1 MAWAPERVVGSA
13 AARTEGE
20 AEPGTHLEPP
30 GVRADGGAGLRDAP
44 GLTAL
49 ETLRLLESGPRG
61 LTEAQAEERLL
72 RYGDNAVPE
81 RRPAGRPW
89 RFVRSLRDPFTTVLL
104 CLALVSAAV
113 ASWGTA
119 CVIAVLVVVSAVL
132 RSSGEY
138 RAERS
143 TAALR
148 ELIATTAT
156 VHRRTAAGAVGRAV
170 RAGKAQGRAPAR
182 LPGASREAAAREIP
196 VDQLVPGDVIRLGPG
211 DLVPADLRLL
221 RASGLTVRQA
231 ALTGESAPVAKYPVE
246 APEGA
251 AAPGEATAPGVAS
264 PGAAAPGTAFPG
276 AGLFERPELCL
287 QGSSVASGSA
297 TAVVLATGEDTLF
310 AGTYR
315 RSSGT
320 AGTGTGA
327 AARGTRGTRR
337 TSAFDRSVNGISWTL
352 IRFMLLTPPLVLM
365 ANAALRGRGLETLP
379 FAVAVAVGLTPEMLP
394 VIVTTALARGA
405 ALLARGGEVIVKRLP
420 ALHDLGAIDVL
431 CTDKTG
437 TLTQDRPVLDC
448 SLDPD
453 GRPAPEP
460 LHWAAV
466 NSLWTLQLAELPT
479 PDALDEAV
487 LEAAEDD
494 FDELLAYEGI
504 EALPFDPVRRMSC
517 AVVRTDAAAAA
528 GPRLGAHTLVVKGA
542 PEAVLERC
550 ARVRTGGE
558 DTGLDDAARARLAR
572 LTADRTADGLRLLAV
587 AVAERPA
594 RPGRRYTPADER
606 GLTLVGFVGLRD
618 ALAPTAAEACA
629 GLARRGVAVKVLTG
643 DHPGTVTHVCRE
655 LGLDTGPGTVITA
668 DRIDGLTGPELARL
682 AARTTAFARC
692 TPEHKARIVEALRK
706 GDDSGRTGRTKW
718 AGRTDGGPAAAP
730 RTVGFL
736 GDGVNDLPALHAC
749 DVGIAPRDAVDVTR
763 EAADVVLASKD
774 LSAIDGAIVA
784 GRRSTANIA
793 TYLRITLSS
802 NLGNVIAMLGA
813 GLLLP
818 FLPMLPA
825 QVLVQNLCF
834 DAVQLAFAFD
844 RPGPAALRRP
854 AVLRPAD
861 LLRYITG
868 FGLLNAAA
876 DLATFG
882 VLVLA
887 VHGSGLPGGQDAF
900 HAGWFTENLLTQALV
915 MYLLRTGRR
924 SAEGRAPGPIRVA
937 VCALAVI
944 GLLLPPSPLG
954 PLLGMAALPPLYYGL
969 LAAVLVLYG
978 AGLAWAK
985 ERYDRKAGGTAPDPG
1000 PDPAPGPVS
1009 QP

>member
-1 MAWAPERVVGSA
+1 MVWAPEQVAGSGT
-13 AARTEGE
+13 ARTEGKP
-20 AEPGTHLEPP
+20 EPGSPAVP
-30 GVRADGGAGLRDAP
+30 AGGRAGSGAALRDAP

-49 ETLRLLESGPRG
+49 EVLRLLESGPRG
-61 LTEAQAEERLL
+61 LTEAQAEARLL
-72 RYGDNAVPE
+72 RYGENAVPE
-81 RRPAGRPW
+81 RRPSGRPW

-113 ASWGTA
+113 ASWGAA

-132 RSSGEY
+132 RTSGEY

-156 VHRRTAAGAVGRAV
+156 VQRRAGAGAAGPVA
-170 RAGKAQGRAPAR
+170 RAGAPAR
-182 LPGASREAAAREIP
+182 ARGTAQGAAAREIP

-231 ALTGESAPVAKYPVE
+231 PLTGESAPVAKYPVE
-246 APEGA
+246 VPGDGA
-251 AAPGEATAPGVAS
+251 GRTADR
-264 PGAAAPGTAFPG
+264 G
-276 AGLFERPELCL
+276 AGLFERPELCF

-297 TAVVLATGEDTLF
+297 TAVVLATGADTVF

-315 RSSGT
+315 QPSGT
-320 AGTGTGA
+320 DTGRPAGP
-327 AARGTRGTRR
+327 RKPPRR
-337 TSAFDRSVNGISWTL
+337 SRRSRESAFDRSVNGISWTL

-448 SLDPD
+448 SFGPD

-487 LEAAEDD
+487 LEAAEDA
-494 FDELLAYEGI
+494 FEELLAYEGI
-504 EALPFDPVRRMSC
+504 AALPFDPVRRTSC
-517 AVVRTDAAAAA
+517 AVVRTEAAAA
-528 GPRLGAHTLVVKGA
+528 GPRLGTHTLVVKGA
-542 PEAVLERC
+542 PEDVLERC
-550 ARVRTGGE
+550 ARARAGGA
-558 DTGLDDAARARLAR
+558 DTELDGAAREGLAR
-572 LTADRTADGLRLLAV
+572 LVAERTADGLRLLAV

-594 RPGRRYTPADER
+594 RSGPYTPSDER

-618 ALAPTAAEACA
+618 ALAPTAAAACA
-629 GLARRGVAVKVLTG
+629 ALARRGVAVKVLTG
-643 DHPGTVTHVCRE
+643 DHPGTVAHVCRE
-655 LGLDTGPGTVITA
+655 LGLDTGPGAVLTA
-668 DRIDGLTGPELARL
+668 DRIDGLTDAELARL

-692 TPEHKARIVEALRK
+692 TPEHKARIVGALRAGDGTGTRK
-706 GDDSGRTGRTKW
+706 GRAARK
-718 AGRTDGGPAAAP
+718 AAARTETDVPAPP

-749 DVGIAPRDAVDVTR
+749 DVGVAPRDAVDVTR

-774 LSAIDGAIVA
+774 LNAIDDAVLA

-887 VHGSGLPGGQDAF
+887 VQGSGHPGGQDAF

-924 SAEGRAPGPIRVA
+924 SAEGRAPGPVCAA
-937 VCALAVI
+937 VCALAVV

-985 ERYDRKAGGTAPDPG
+985 ARYDRRTAPET
-1000 PDPAPGPVS
+1000 APGPVP

>member
-1 MAWAPERVVGSA
+1 MGSA
-13 AARTEGE
+13 TTRTEGE
-20 AEPGTHLEPP
+20 AEPGRRTTAPP
-30 GVRADGGAGLRDAP
+30 GVRADSGARLRDTP

-49 ETLRLLESGPRG
+49 ETLRTLESGPRG

-72 RYGDNAVPE
+72 RYGDNTVPE
-81 RRPAGRPW
+81 RRPAGRSW

-156 VHRRTAAGAVGRAV
+156 VQRR
-170 RAGKAQGRAPAR
+170 
-182 LPGASREAAAREIP
+182 PGATREIP

-231 ALTGESAPVAKYPVE
+231 PLTGESAPVAKYPGEDGVD
-246 APEGA
+246 ASGTGA
-251 AAPGEATAPGVAS
+251 S
-264 PGAAAPGTAFPG
+264 GTGPS
-276 AGLFERPELCL
+276 LFERPELCF

-297 TAVVLATGEDTLF
+297 TAVVLATGADTVF

-315 RSSGT
+315 TGPYRRPSGK
-320 AGTGTGA
+320 GA
-327 AARGTRGTRR
+327 VPDPGARDTRR
-337 TSAFDRSVNGISWTL
+337 TRPTSAFDRSVNGVSWTL

-448 SLDPD
+448 SLGPD
-453 GRPAPEP
+453 GRPASEP

-504 EALPFDPVRRMSC
+504 AALPFDPVRRTSC
-517 AVVRTDAAAAA
+517 AVVRTDAATGA
-528 GPRLGAHTLVVKGA
+528 GLRLGVHTLVVKGA

-550 ARVRTGGE
+550 ARVRTDRAGGE
-558 DTGLDDAARARLAR
+558 DTDLDDAARARLAR
-572 LTADRTADGLRLLAV
+572 LVADRTADGLRLLAV

-618 ALAPTAAEACA
+618 ALAPTAAAACA
-629 GLARRGVAVKVLTG
+629 GLARRGVAAKILTG

-655 LGLDTGPGTVITA
+655 LGLDTGPGAVVTA
-668 DRIDGLTGPELARL
+668 DRTDGLTDAELARL

-692 TPEHKARIVEALRK
+692 TPEHKARIVAALR
-706 GDDSGRTGRTKW
+706 
-718 AGRTDGGPAAAP
+718 AGAGPEPGPGAEDAVAPAAPP

-774 LSAIDGAIVA
+774 LGAIDGAIVA
-784 GRRSTANIA
+784 GRRSSANIA

-887 VHGSGLPGGQDAF
+887 VHGVGDPGGQDAF

-924 SAEGRAPGPIRVA
+924 SAEGRVPGPIRLA
-937 VCALAVI
+937 VCALAVT

-954 PLLGMAALPPLYYGL
+954 PLLGMAPLPPLYYGL

-985 ERYDRKAGGTAPDPG
+985 ERYDRKAAAEHQGDLDAG
-1000 PDPAPGPVS
+1000 PDASP

>member
-1 MAWAPERVVGSA
+1 M
-13 AARTEGE
+13 
-20 AEPGTHLEPP
+20 
-30 GVRADGGAGLRDAP
+30 RDAP

-72 RYGDNAVPE
+72 RYGENTLPE
-81 RRPAGRPW
+81 RRSAGRPW

-156 VHRRTAAGAVGRAV
+156 VQR
-170 RAGKAQGRAPAR
+170 RAPA
-182 LPGASREAAAREIP
+182 GGAAREIP

-231 ALTGESAPVAKYPVE
+231 ALTGESAPVAKYPVDARE
-246 APEGA
+246 DVATGA
-251 AAPGEATAPGVAS
+251 YTSAS
-264 PGAAAPGTAFPG
+264 DGP
-276 AGLFERPELCL
+276 GLFERPELCF
-287 QGSSVASGSA
+287 QGSSVASGSG
-297 TAVVLATGEDTLF
+297 TAVVLATGAETLF
-310 AGTYR
+310 
-315 RSSGT
+315 SG
-320 AGTGTGA
+320 AYGRPRGTGA
-327 AARGTRGTRR
+327 VSGTRGADVVSGTCGAGVDSGKREVGADSGTRGTAAGPGAPGARR
-337 TSAFDRSVNGISWTL
+337 MPGSARRMPGPVRRMSGPRKLPRRPRESAFDRSVNGVSWTL

-448 SLDPD
+448 SLAPD
-453 GRPAPEP
+453 GRPAPGP

-479 PDALDEAV
+479 PDALDEAI
-487 LEAAEDD
+487 LEAAEDG
-494 FDELLAYEGI
+494 FDALLAYEGVA
-504 EALPFDPVRRMSC
+504 ALPFDPVRRTSC
-517 AVVRTDAAAAA
+517 AVVRTDAATAGGS
-528 GPRLGAHTLVVKGA
+528 GPRLGVHTLVVKGA
-542 PEAVLERC
+542 PEDVLERC
-550 ARVRTGGE
+550 AHVRE
-558 DTGLDDAARARLAR
+558 DGRDIDLDDAARARLAR
-572 LTADRTADGLRLLAV
+572 LVADRTADGLRLLAV
-587 AVAERPA
+587 AVAERRA
-594 RPGRRYTPADER
+594 RLGPYTPADER

-618 ALAPTAAEACA
+618 ALAPTAAAACA

-655 LGLDTGPGTVITA
+655 LGLDTGPGAVLTA
-668 DRIDGLTGPELARL
+668 DRIDGLTDGELARL
-682 AARTTAFARC
+682 ASRTTAFARC
-692 TPEHKARIVEALRK
+692 TPEHKARIVGALRA
-706 GDDSGRTGRTKW
+706 GDGSARKAADGTGEG
-718 AGRTDGGPAAAP
+718 APP

-749 DVGIAPRDAVDVTR
+749 DVGIAPRDAVHVTR

-774 LSAIDGAIVA
+774 LNAIDGAIVA

-887 VHGSGLPGGQDAF
+887 VHGSGHPGGQDAF

-915 MYLLRTGRR
+915 MYLLRAGRH
-924 SAEGRAPGPIRVA
+924 SAEGRAPGPIRGA

-954 PLLGMAALPPLYYGL
+954 PLLGMSALPPLYYGL

-978 AGLAWAK
+978 AGLTWAK
-985 ERYDRKAGGTAPDPG
+985 RRYERRTAASRP
-1000 PDPAPGPVS
+1000 
-1009 QP
+1009 

>member
-1 MAWAPERVVGSA
+1 MGSA
-13 AARTEGE
+13 SARTEEE
-20 AEPGTHLEPP
+20 AEPGRRTTAPP
-30 GVRADGGAGLRDAP
+30 GVRADSGARLRDTP

-49 ETLRLLESGPRG
+49 ETLRTLESGPRG

-72 RYGDNAVPE
+72 RYGDNTVPE
-81 RRPAGRPW
+81 RRPAGRSW

-113 ASWGTA
+113 ASWGAA

-156 VHRRTAAGAVGRAV
+156 VQRR
-170 RAGKAQGRAPAR
+170 
-182 LPGASREAAAREIP
+182 PGAPREIP

-231 ALTGESAPVAKYPVE
+231 PLTGESAPVAKYPG
-246 APEGA
+246 EG
-251 AAPGEATAPGVAS
+251 GTGAS
-264 PGAAAPGTAFPG
+264 GIEPSGIDASGTGPD
-276 AGLFERPELCL
+276 LFERPELCF

-297 TAVVLATGEDTLF
+297 TAVVLATGADTVF

-315 RSSGT
+315 SGT
-320 AGTGTGA
+320 YRRPSGKGA
-327 AARGTRGTRR
+327 VPGPGARDTRR
-337 TSAFDRSVNGISWTL
+337 TRPTSAFDRSVNGVSWTL

-448 SLDPD
+448 SLGPD

-487 LEAAEDD
+487 LEAAGDG

-504 EALPFDPVRRMSC
+504 AALPFDPVRRTSC
-517 AVVRTDAAAAA
+517 AVVRTDAAAGA
-528 GPRLGAHTLVVKGA
+528 GLRLGAHTLVVKGA

-550 ARVRTGGE
+550 ARVRTDRAGGE
-558 DTGLDDAARARLAR
+558 DTDLDDAARARLAR
-572 LTADRTADGLRLLAV
+572 LVADRTADGLRLLAV

-618 ALAPTAAEACA
+618 ALAPTAAAACA
-629 GLARRGVAVKVLTG
+629 GLARRGVAVKILTG

-655 LGLDTGPGTVITA
+655 LGLDTGPGAVVTA
-668 DRIDGLTGPELARL
+668 DRTDGLTDAELARL

-692 TPEHKARIVEALRK
+692 TPEHKARIVAALRA
-706 GDDSGRTGRTKW
+706 GSGPEP
-718 AGRTDGGPAAAP
+718 GPGLKPGPGPKPGPGAETVAALP

-774 LSAIDGAIVA
+774 LGAIDGAIVA
-784 GRRSTANIA
+784 GRRSSANIA

-887 VHGSGLPGGQDAF
+887 VHGVGDPGGQDAF

-924 SAEGRAPGPIRVA
+924 SAEGRAPGPIRIA
-937 VCALAVI
+937 VCALAVT

-954 PLLGMAALPPLYYGL
+954 PLLGMAPLPPLYYGL

-985 ERYDRKAGGTAPDPG
+985 ERYDRKAAAEHQGNLDAG
-1000 PDPAPGPVS
+1000 PDASP

>member
-1 MAWAPERVVGSA
+1 MGSA
-13 AARTEGE
+13 SARTEGE
-20 AEPGTHLEPP
+20 AEPGRRTTAPP
-30 GVRADGGAGLRDAP
+30 GVRADSGARLRDTP

-49 ETLRLLESGPRG
+49 ETLRTLESGPRG

-72 RYGDNAVPE
+72 RYGDNTVPE
-81 RRPAGRPW
+81 RRPAGRSW

-113 ASWGTA
+113 ASWGAA

-156 VHRRTAAGAVGRAV
+156 VQRR
-170 RAGKAQGRAPAR
+170 
-182 LPGASREAAAREIP
+182 PGAPREIP

-231 ALTGESAPVAKYPVE
+231 PLTGESAPVAKYPGE
-246 APEGA
+246 DGTGA
-251 AAPGEATAPGVAS
+251 SGIEPSGIDAS
-264 PGAAAPGTAFPG
+264 GTGPD
-276 AGLFERPELCL
+276 LFERPELCF

-297 TAVVLATGEDTLF
+297 TAVVLATGADTVF

-315 RSSGT
+315 SGT
-320 AGTGTGA
+320 YRRPSGKGA
-327 AARGTRGTRR
+327 VPGPGARDTRR
-337 TSAFDRSVNGISWTL
+337 TRPTSAFDRSVNGVSWTL

-448 SLDPD
+448 SLGPD

-487 LEAAEDD
+487 LEAAGDG

-504 EALPFDPVRRMSC
+504 AALPFDPVRRTSC
-517 AVVRTDAAAAA
+517 AVVRTDAAAGA
-528 GPRLGAHTLVVKGA
+528 GLRLGAHTLVVKGA

-550 ARVRTGGE
+550 ARVRTDRAGGE
-558 DTGLDDAARARLAR
+558 DTDLDDAARARLAR
-572 LTADRTADGLRLLAV
+572 LVADRTADGLRLLAV

-618 ALAPTAAEACA
+618 ALAPTAAAACA
-629 GLARRGVAVKVLTG
+629 GLARRGVAVKILTG

-655 LGLDTGPGTVITA
+655 LGLDTGPGAVVTA
-668 DRIDGLTGPELARL
+668 DRTDGLTDAELARL

-692 TPEHKARIVEALRK
+692 TPEHKARIVAALRT
-706 GDDSGRTGRTKW
+706 GSGPEP
-718 AGRTDGGPAAAP
+718 GPGLKPGPGPKPGPDAETVAALP

-774 LSAIDGAIVA
+774 LGAIDGAIVA
-784 GRRSTANIA
+784 GRRSSANIA

-887 VHGSGLPGGQDAF
+887 VHGVGDPGGQDAF

-924 SAEGRAPGPIRVA
+924 SAEGRAPGPIRIA
-937 VCALAVI
+937 VCALAVT

-954 PLLGMAALPPLYYGL
+954 PLLGMAPLPPLYYGL

-985 ERYDRKAGGTAPDPG
+985 ERYDRKAAAEHQGNLDAG
-1000 PDPAPGPVS
+1000 PDASP

>member
-1 MAWAPERVVGSA
+1 MAWAPEKVEGSA

-20 AEPGTHLEPP
+20 AEPDAHLVPP
-30 GVRADGGAGLRDAP
+30 AVRAESGAALRDAP

-72 RYGDNAVPE
+72 RYGENTLPE

-89 RFVRSLRDPFTTVLL
+89 RFVHSLRDPFTTVLL

-132 RSSGEY
+132 RTSGEY

-156 VHRRTAAGAVGRAV
+156 VQR
-170 RAGKAQGRAPAR
+170 RAPS
-182 LPGASREAAAREIP
+182 GGAAREIP

-231 ALTGESAPVAKYPVE
+231 ALTGESAPVAKYPVDARE
-246 APEGA
+246 DA
-251 AAPGEATAPGVAS
+251 AA
-264 PGAAAPGTAFPG
+264 GTYDGP
-276 AGLFERPELCL
+276 GLFERPELCF

-297 TAVVLATGEDTLF
+297 MAVVLATGAETLF
-310 AGTYR
+310 GGTYGR
-315 RSSGT
+315 PGGRG
-320 AGTGTGA
+320 AGPGA
-327 AARGTRGTRR
+327 PGTRR
-337 TSAFDRSVNGISWTL
+337 ASGPRKAPRRPRESAFDRSVNGISWTL

-448 SLDPD
+448 ALAPD

-479 PDALDEAV
+479 PDALDEAI

-494 FDELLAYEGI
+494 FDELLAYEGVA
-504 EALPFDPVRRMSC
+504 ALPFDPVRRTSC
-517 AVVRTDAAAAA
+517 AVIRTDAATVGGP
-528 GPRLGAHTLVVKGA
+528 GPRLGVHTLVVKGA
-542 PEAVLERC
+542 PEDVLERC
-550 ARVRTGGE
+550 AGVRE
-558 DTGLDDAARARLAR
+558 DGRDTDLDEAARARLAR
-572 LTADRTADGLRLLAV
+572 VVADRTADGLRLLAV

-594 RPGRRYTPADER
+594 RPGRAYTPADER

-618 ALAPTAAEACA
+618 ALAPTAAAACA

-655 LGLDTGPGTVITA
+655 LGLDTGPGAVLTA
-668 DRIDGLTGPELARL
+668 DRIDGLTDGELARL
-682 AARTTAFARC
+682 ASRTTAFARC
-692 TPEHKARIVEALRK
+692 TPEHKARIVGALRA
-706 GDDSGRTGRTKW
+706 GDGTARTAAGRKAVDRTGVDHAAVDRTG
-718 AGRTDGGPAAAP
+718 AGAPP

-749 DVGIAPRDAVDVTR
+749 DVGIAPRDAVHVTR

-774 LSAIDGAIVA
+774 LNAIDGAIVA

-887 VHGSGLPGGQDAF
+887 VHGSGHPGGQDAF

-915 MYLLRTGRR
+915 MYLLRAGRH
-924 SAEGRAPGPIRVA
+924 SAEGRAPGPIRGA

-954 PLLGMAALPPLYYGL
+954 PLLGMSALPPLYYGL

-985 ERYDRKAGGTAPDPG
+985 RRYDGRVAAEPRP
-1000 PDPAPGPVS
+1000 
-1009 QP
+1009 

>member
-1 MAWAPERVVGSA
+1 MAWAPERAVGSA
-13 AARTEGE
+13 SARTEGE
-20 AEPGTHLEPP
+20 AEPGRRTTAPP
-30 GVRADGGAGLRDAP
+30 GVRADSGARLRDTP

-49 ETLRLLESGPRG
+49 ETLRTLESGPRG

-72 RYGDNAVPE
+72 RYGDNTVPE
-81 RRPAGRPW
+81 RRPAGRSW

-113 ASWGTA
+113 ASWGAA

-156 VHRRTAAGAVGRAV
+156 VQRR
-170 RAGKAQGRAPAR
+170 
-182 LPGASREAAAREIP
+182 PGATREIP

-231 ALTGESAPVAKYPVE
+231 PLTGESAPVAKYPG
-246 APEGA
+246 EG
-251 AAPGEATAPGVAS
+251 GTGAS
-264 PGAAAPGTAFPG
+264 GIEPSGIDASGTGPD
-276 AGLFERPELCL
+276 LFERPELCF

-297 TAVVLATGEDTLF
+297 TAVVLATGADTVF

-315 RSSGT
+315 SGT
-320 AGTGTGA
+320 YRRQSGKGA
-327 AARGTRGTRR
+327 VPGPGARDTRR
-337 TSAFDRSVNGISWTL
+337 TRPTSAFDRSVNGVSWTL

-448 SLDPD
+448 SLGPD

-487 LEAAEDD
+487 LEAAGDG

-504 EALPFDPVRRMSC
+504 AALPFDPVRRTSC
-517 AVVRTDAAAAA
+517 AVVRTDAAAGA
-528 GPRLGAHTLVVKGA
+528 GLRLGAHTLVVKGA

-550 ARVRTGGE
+550 ARVRTDRAGGE
-558 DTGLDDAARARLAR
+558 GTDLDDAARARLAR
-572 LTADRTADGLRLLAV
+572 LVADRTADGLRLLAV

-618 ALAPTAAEACA
+618 ALAPTAAAACA
-629 GLARRGVAVKVLTG
+629 GLARRGVAVKILTG

-655 LGLDTGPGTVITA
+655 LGLDTGPGAVVTA
-668 DRIDGLTGPELARL
+668 DRTDGLTDAELARL

-692 TPEHKARIVEALRK
+692 TPEHKARIVAALRA
-706 GDDSGRTGRTKW
+706 GSGPEP
-718 AGRTDGGPAAAP
+718 GPGPKPGPDAETVAALP

-774 LSAIDGAIVA
+774 LGAIDGAIVA
-784 GRRSTANIA
+784 GRRSSANIA

-887 VHGSGLPGGQDAF
+887 VHGVGDPGGQDAF

-924 SAEGRAPGPIRVA
+924 SAEGRAPGPIRIA
-937 VCALAVI
+937 VCALAVT

-954 PLLGMAALPPLYYGL
+954 PLLGMAPLPPLYYGL

-985 ERYDRKAGGTAPDPG
+985 ERYDRKAAAEHQGNLDAG
-1000 PDPAPGPVS
+1000 PDASP

>member
-1 MAWAPERVVGSA
+1 M
-13 AARTEGE
+13 
-20 AEPGTHLEPP
+20 
-30 GVRADGGAGLRDAP
+30 RADSGARLRDTP

-49 ETLRLLESGPRG
+49 ETLRTLESGPRG

-72 RYGDNAVPE
+72 RYGDNTVPE
-81 RRPAGRPW
+81 RRPAGRSW

-113 ASWGTA
+113 ASWGAA

-156 VHRRTAAGAVGRAV
+156 VQRR
-170 RAGKAQGRAPAR
+170 
-182 LPGASREAAAREIP
+182 PGAPREIP

-231 ALTGESAPVAKYPVE
+231 PLTGESAPVAKYPGE
-246 APEGA
+246 DGTGA
-251 AAPGEATAPGVAS
+251 SGIEPSGIDAS
-264 PGAAAPGTAFPG
+264 GTGPD
-276 AGLFERPELCL
+276 LFERPELCF

-297 TAVVLATGEDTLF
+297 TAVVLATGADTVF

-315 RSSGT
+315 SGT
-320 AGTGTGA
+320 YRRPSGKGA
-327 AARGTRGTRR
+327 VPGPGARDTRR
-337 TSAFDRSVNGISWTL
+337 TRPTSAFDRSVNGVSWTL

-448 SLDPD
+448 SLGPD

-487 LEAAEDD
+487 LEAAGDG

-504 EALPFDPVRRMSC
+504 AALPFDPVRRTSC
-517 AVVRTDAAAAA
+517 AVVRTDAAAGA
-528 GPRLGAHTLVVKGA
+528 GLRLGAHTLVVKGA

-550 ARVRTGGE
+550 ARVRTDRAGGE
-558 DTGLDDAARARLAR
+558 DTDLDDAARARLAR
-572 LTADRTADGLRLLAV
+572 LVADRTADGLRLLAV

-618 ALAPTAAEACA
+618 ALAPTAAAACA
-629 GLARRGVAVKVLTG
+629 GLARRGVAVKILTG

-655 LGLDTGPGTVITA
+655 LGLDTGPGAVVTA
-668 DRIDGLTGPELARL
+668 DRTDGLTDAELARL

-692 TPEHKARIVEALRK
+692 TPEHKARIVAALRT
-706 GDDSGRTGRTKW
+706 GSGPEP
-718 AGRTDGGPAAAP
+718 GPGLKPGPGPKPGPDAETVAALP

-774 LSAIDGAIVA
+774 LGAIDGAIVA
-784 GRRSTANIA
+784 GRRSSANIA

-887 VHGSGLPGGQDAF
+887 VHGVGDPGGQDAF

-924 SAEGRAPGPIRVA
+924 SAEGRAPGPIRIA
-937 VCALAVI
+937 VCALAVT

-954 PLLGMAALPPLYYGL
+954 PLLGMAPLPPLYYGL

-985 ERYDRKAGGTAPDPG
+985 ERYDRKAAAEHQGNLDAG
-1000 PDPAPGPVS
+1000 PDASP

>member
-1 MAWAPERVVGSA
+1 M
-13 AARTEGE
+13 
-20 AEPGTHLEPP
+20 
-30 GVRADGGAGLRDAP
+30 RDTP

-72 RYGDNAVPE
+72 RYGDNAAPE
-81 RRPAGRPW
+81 RRPTGRPW
-89 RFVRSLRDPFTTVLL
+89 RFVHSLRDPFTTVLL

-156 VHRRTAAGAVGRAV
+156 VQRRGAGGSKDPAGARGTGGAAGTRGGVGAVGPRGIVGA
-170 RAGKAQGRAPAR
+170 AGPKDW
-182 LPGASREAAAREIP
+182 AAREIP

-231 ALTGESAPVAKYPVE
+231 PLTGESAPVAKYPVE
-246 APEGA
+246 APGVKCPVE
-251 AAPGEATAPGVAS
+251 APGDGADGPGPGRPAPDGPAAS
-264 PGAAAPGTAFPG
+264 AGRG
-276 AGLFERPELCL
+276 AGLFGRPELCF

-297 TAVVLATGEDTLF
+297 TAVVLATGADTVF

-315 RSSGT
+315 QPSESGT
-320 AGTGTGA
+320 GD
-327 AARGTRGTRR
+327 ARPASANRPVRSVRSVRSVRFVRPTPPTPPTRP
-337 TSAFDRSVNGISWTL
+337 TSAFDRSVNGVSWTL

-448 SLDPD
+448 SLGPD

-487 LEAAEDD
+487 LEAAADD

-504 EALPFDPVRRMSC
+504 AALPFDPVRRTSC
-517 AVVRTDAAAAA
+517 AVVRTDAGPA
-528 GPRLGAHTLVVKGA
+528 GGIRSRLGAHTLVVKGA

-558 DTGLDDAARARLAR
+558 DSDLDDAARARLAR
-572 LTADRTADGLRLLAV
+572 LVADRTADGLRLLAV

-618 ALAPTAAEACA
+618 ALAPTAAAACA

-655 LGLDTGPGTVITA
+655 LGLDTGPGAVVTA
-668 DRIDGLTGPELARL
+668 DRTDGLTDAELARL

-692 TPEHKARIVEALRK
+692 TPEHKARIVAALRAGAGPEPK
-706 GDDSGRTGRTKW
+706 PAPEAKVKLGSGS
-718 AGRTDGGPAAAP
+718 GPEPEPGTVTPP

-784 GRRSTANIA
+784 GRRSSANIA

-882 VLVLA
+882 VLLLA
-887 VHGSGLPGGQDAF
+887 VHGFGHPGSQDAF

-915 MYLLRTGRR
+915 MYLLRTGRH
-924 SAEGRAPGPIRVA
+924 SAEGRAPGQIRIA

-985 ERYDRKAGGTAPDPG
+985 ERYDRNAAAQG
-1000 PDPAPGPVS
+1000 PPPEP